1 MIKGFLWLR
10 VINDYDKVI
19 DKIKKDQLSL
29 PAYFK
34 KVFLRGE
41 F

>member
-1 MIKGFLWLR
+1 MVKDLSIDMVELLIKL
-10 VINDYDKVI
+10 
-19 DKIKKDQLSL
+19 KKNNLSL